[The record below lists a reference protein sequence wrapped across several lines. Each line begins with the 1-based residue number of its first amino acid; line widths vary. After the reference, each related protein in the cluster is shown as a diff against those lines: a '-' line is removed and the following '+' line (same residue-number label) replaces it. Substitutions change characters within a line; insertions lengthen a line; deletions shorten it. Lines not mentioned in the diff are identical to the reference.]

1 MSPPGKSATNFPE
14 KFLPS
19 NYFINCLF
27 GDEKFENHIGKIEEN
42 KSSDKFER
50 IIPIIDV
57 QLKEIIKEIEDGF
70 RKVDDDDDEAMC
82 CRNVNY
88 YFDLLYAI
96 IKSQGTLSND
106 NTNNL
111 INEILK
117 KWNEVPKVNDK
128 DKCKRETDL
137 DSICKRNI
145 LKHLHDLKLDKMII
159 KTFSDEYKNY
169 LRKQW
174 EKIIAYTSRYYDNL
188 FIKIENDFIGI
199 IEPYNNFLESSD
211 TICDIDLDDLS
222 TEDIKMSTNWESL
235 MNSISLEKF
244 TTKDYVKGCYNK
256 NYIDMLKM
264 KASSIQRINNI
275 LSSGIAILG
284 FSLILVFLYR
294 FGPLKS
300 LLRGCTKKKA
310 DVNENIDEEV
320 ISELYDDS
328 ENERS
333 YISYH
338 AVSH

>member
-1 MSPPGKSATNFPE
+1 MSPPGKSDTKLPE
-14 KFLPS
+14 KVLPS
-19 NYFINCLF
+19 NYFIKCLF
-27 GDEKFENHIGKIEEN
+27 GDDTFENHIRQIEEN
-42 KSSDKFER
+42 KSCNKFQSIISIINNKFE
-50 IIPIIDV
+50 
-57 QLKEIIKEIEDGF
+57 EIFQDIRDTFSEDEEV
-70 RKVDDDDDEAMC
+70 RC

-96 IKSQGTLSND
+96 IKSPGKLSND

-111 INEILK
+111 ISEILK
-117 KWNEVPKVNDK
+117 KWNEVPQVNDN

-137 DSICKRNI
+137 DSICKRSI
-145 LKHLHDLKLDKMII
+145 LKHIHDLKLDKMFI

-169 LRKQW
+169 LHKQW
-174 EKIIAYTSRYYDNL
+174 EKIIVYTSKYYDNL

-199 IEPYNNFLESSD
+199 IEPYNSFLESSD

-235 MNSISLEKF
+235 MKSISLEKF
-244 TTKDYVKGCYNK
+244 TAKSYVRGCYNK

-310 DVNENIDEEV
+310 EVNENINEEV

-338 AVSH
+338 TVSH

>member
-1 MSPPGKSATNFPE
+1 MSPSGKLHSKLPE
-14 KFLPS
+14 TVLPS
-19 NYFINCLF
+19 NYFIKYLF
-27 GDEKFENHIGKIEEN
+27 GDENFENHIKQIEEN
-42 KSSDKFER
+42 KTSNNSANIKSIINSKF
-50 IIPIIDV
+50 
-57 QLKEIIKEIEDGF
+57 QEILQDITKNYSEDEEV
-70 RKVDDDDDEAMC
+70 RC

-96 IKSQGTLSND
+96 IKLPGKLSND

-111 INEILK
+111 ISEILQ
-117 KWNEVPKVNDK
+117 KWNKVPHINDK

-137 DSICKRNI
+137 DSIRKRSI
-145 LKHLHDLKLDKMII
+145 LKHIHDLKLDKMFI
-159 KTFSDEYKNY
+159 KTFSKEYNNY

-174 EKIIAYTSRYYDNL
+174 EKIIAYTSMYHDNL

-244 TTKDYVKGCYNK
+244 TTEGYVKGCYNK

-264 KASSIQRINNI
+264 KASGIQRINNI

-294 FGPLKS
+294 FSPLGNF
-300 LLRGCTKKKA
+300 LRGCTKKKA
-310 DVNENIDEEV
+310 EVNENIDEEG

-338 AVSH
+338 TVSH